1 MGQLIP
7 IIPKTTYDFDGR
19 ASSTQVV
26 VLKDR
31 VPTVGFASG
40 VIVVRVHDWSGL
52 TTTAEATVKVYNVSE
67 SPEDKGTFFVGTTEL
82 ASLGPIDDATATPSL
97 LIDDLTAPIGAMI
110 RVALEFAQGATATG
124 AQSITLGVDFIGR
137 EAS

>member
-40 VIVVRVHDWSGL
+40 VIVVRVHDWTGL
-52 TTTAEATVKVYNVSE
+52 TATAEATVKVYNVSE
-67 SPEDKGTFFVGTTEL
+67 SPEDKGTFFVLRRHHRAREPRSHRRWHRHAL
-82 ASLGPIDDATATPSL
+82 APH
-97 LIDDLTAPIGAMI
+97 
-110 RVALEFAQGATATG
+110 R
-124 AQSITLGVDFIGR
+124 
-137 EAS
+137 